1 MRIRLTPQ
9 ARSDLEL
16 VYQYLFDRSPTGAGK
31 VLAAI
36 HDALNLL
43 AEHPRAA
50 QTTEHQD
57 IRAAVV
63 RHYPYRIFY
72 TVSVDAIDILHIR
85 HTSRRAWLPPS

>member
-9 ARSDLEL
+9 GRSDLDL
-16 VYQYLFDRSPTGAGK
+16 IYQYLIDRSPTGAGK
-31 VLAAI
+31 VLTAI

-43 AEHPRAA
+43 AEHPHAA

-63 RHYPYRIFY
+63 RHYPYGIFY
-72 TVSVDAIDILHIR
+72 TVPVDAIETLHIR
-85 HTSRRAWLPPS
+85 HTSRQAWLPPP

>member
-9 ARSDLEL
+9 AKSDLEL
-16 VYQYLFDRSPTGAGK
+16 IYQYFFKRSQSGASK

-43 AEHPRAA
+43 AEHPHAA
-50 QTTEHQD
+50 QATEHQD

-63 RHYPYRIFY
+63 RRYPYRIFY
-72 TVSVDAIDILHIR
+72 TITTDAIEILHIR
-85 HTSRRAWLPPS
+85 HTSRRPWLPPP